1 MMDSIVGDQIRN
13 AEPAT
18 GRALPPI
25 KVTSP
30 REVHEAVARAR
41 AAQEGWA
48 ALGFDGRKR
57 KLLAFRDLV
66 YDRTDELITL
76 IMRQNGKPRFEAL
89 HEVISVIDFAH
100 YFATR
105 SKKILRD
112 RKIWLHLFWPLK
124 RSRIQY
130 VPRGVVGIIST
141 WNFPLWIPIGD
152 VLVALAAGNSVVL
165 KPSEWAA
172 HTSLRA
178 HELFVEAGIDPDVVQ
193 VLPGGAET
201 GTALVDAEPD
211 MMTFTGS
218 SSTGRRVA
226 AACGE
231 RLIPFIAELGGKDP
245 VIILPDADLEN
256 VARHAVTGAF
266 YNCGQ
271 TCASMERVL
280 VHESM
285 YEPFVNRVVELTE
298 ELRVEDSVAAS
309 PAHTDVGPLTV
320 PRQLEVVKEHIDDA
334 VARGAT
340 ILAGGRAAPA
350 ADAGQFFEPTVLVDV
365 TDEMLCWKEETFGP
379 LLPIRKY
386 SSVDEAVAMAND
398 NAYGLNAYVYS
409 SSIPRAEEIAE
420 RLEVGSVVINDFLV
434 NAGTPETPWGGIK
447 NSGIGRIH
455 GRQGLREMC
464 DVRHVFSPRG
474 SLTLPMRYPYNE
486 RHYVAMHRWLRG
498 LFRGI
503 VARFL

>member
-1 MMDSIVGDQIRN
+1 MDNIVGDQIRN

-18 GRALPPI
+18 GKALPPV

-30 REVHEAVARAR
+30 QEVHRAVASAR

-66 YDRTDELITL
+66 YDHTDELITL
-76 IMRQNGKPRFEAL
+76 IARQNGKPRFEAL

-112 RKIWLHLFWPLK
+112 RRIWLHLFWPLK

-152 VLVALAAGNSVVL
+152 VIVALAAGNSVVL
-165 KPSEWAA
+165 KPSEWAP

-178 HELFVEAGIDPDVVQ
+178 RELFAEAGIDPDVVQ
-193 VLPGGAET
+193 VIPGGADT
-201 GTALVDAEPD
+201 GTALVEAEPD
-211 MMTFTGS
+211 MVTFTGS
-218 SSTGRRVA
+218 VAAGRKVA

-231 RLIPFIAELGGKDP
+231 RLIPVIAELGGKDP
-245 VIILPDADLEN
+245 VIVLPDADLEN
-256 VARHAVTGAF
+256 AARHVVTGAF

-285 YEPFVNRVVELTE
+285 YEPFVQRVVELTQ
-298 ELRVEDSVAAS
+298 ELRVEDALAAGT
-309 PAHTDVGPLTV
+309 AHTDVGPLTV
-320 PRQLEVVKEHIDDA
+320 PHQIQVVQQHVEDA
-334 VARGAT
+334 ISGGAT
-340 ILAGGRAAPA
+340 ILTGGRAAPA
-350 ADAGQFFEPTVLVDV
+350 ADAGRFFEPTVLIDV
-365 TDEMLCWKEETFGP
+365 TGEMLCWREETFGP

-386 SSVDEAVAMAND
+386 SSVDEAVEIAND
-398 NAYGLNAYVYS
+398 SSYGLNAYVYA
-409 SSIPRAEEIAE
+409 SSIPRAEEVAE

-447 NSGIGRIH
+447 SSGIGRIH

-464 DVRHVFSPRG
+464 NVRHVFSPRG

-486 RHYVAMHRWLRG
+486 RDYVALHRWLRG

-503 VARFL
+503 TARLL